1 MADREPQA
9 YELVIDEAHDGH
21 TLRSVLQ
28 SELKFSRRLVRNLK
42 LRDGVLVNGQPARLK
57 SVVHKGDKIHITL
70 PDEETHIEAEP
81 MDLDIRY
88 EDDEVVVVNKPPG
101 MLSHPSSKERTGTLL
116 GGLTA
121 YLAPAGQVPHA
132 VHRLDRDTSG
142 VILYAKHSH
151 AHHLF
156 DRALRSGWMHRTYC
170 AVVYHK
176 EAFVPLRMGEWQTID
191 LPIAPDPNTPTRRV
205 VAAGGQRAVTHYQAL
220 ASTDQISVVQIV
232 LETGRTHQIRVHF
245 AAVDMPLVGDRAYG
259 GPVWRRAERDPAAA
273 PLLAFPRQALH
284 ALQLMW
290 KHPVTGE
297 VKRVTAPPPEDMRTF
312 WREAGGDPRVW
323 DRLMA
328 DPSAVPPGWRFDL
341 A

>member
-1 MADREPQA
+1 MSDREHRV
-9 YELVIDEAHDGH
+9 YEITVGAAHDGH
-21 TLRSVLQ
+21 TVRSVLQ
-28 SELKFSRRLVRNLK
+28 NELKFSRRLVRNLK

-57 SVVHKGDKIHITL
+57 SVVHLGDRIHITL
-70 PDEETHIEAEP
+70 PQEDTHIDAEP
-81 MDLDIRY
+81 MALDIRY

-121 YLAPAGQVPHA
+121 YLRPAGQVPHA

-142 VILYAKHSH
+142 LILYAKHSH

-156 DRALRSGWMHRTYC
+156 DQALRSGWMHRTYC
-170 AVVYHK
+170 AVVYHR
-176 EAFVPLRMGEWQTID
+176 EAFTPPRLGEWRTID
-191 LPIAPDPNTPTRRV
+191 LPIAQDPNNPTKRV
-205 VAAGGQRAVTHYQAL
+205 VAASGQRAVTHYQMMDA
-220 ASTDQISVVQIV
+220 TDQVAVVQVV

-259 GPVWRRAERDPAAA
+259 GPVWRRAAAHPAAA
-273 PLLAFPRQALH
+273 AFLAFPRQALH
-284 ALQLMW
+284 ALQLTW

-297 VKRVTAPPPEDMRTF
+297 VRRVMAEPPEDMRTL

-323 DRLMA
+323 DRLLA
-328 DPSAVPPGWRFDL
+328 DPFAAPPGWRL
-341 A
+341 